1 MRDRFTRV
9 LKGHIALA
17 LARFPKGT
25 TGTQLDG
32 FARRALWQ
40 EGLDYDHGTGHG
52 VGSYLGVHE
61 GPQRISKAP
70 NTQPLLPGMIVSNEP
85 GYYKTDAYGIR
96 IENLVLV
103 QPAEGSAEREMLGFE
118 TLTLAPIDRNL
129 IEPSLLDED
138 EIAWLNA
145 YHTRVRDTL
154 TPLVDARHRAL
165 ARRSDP
171 TSRRMIEPQ
180 GSELFPTPDPVE
192 ADRQRDLTTGL
203 LPSQLLREAV
213 AQGREILSPQPI
225 GDDQIQP
232 ASIDLRLGEVA
243 YRVRASF
250 LPGARASVRDKL
262 ELLSMHRIDL
272 TGGAVLEKDCVYIV
286 PLLEYVSLR
295 RRTAA
300 AANPKSS
307 TGRLD
312 VFARVI
318 TDFGTEFDRVREGY
332 KGPLFA
338 EISPRAFSILVR
350 TGSRLVQLRVRRG
363 SPGFSDTALRR
374 LHEEVRLV
382 DGPAG
387 PKTIRNGLAFTVDV
401 GGDQTT
407 GIVGYKARRHT
418 DVIDV
423 DRSLHYDPRD
433 FWEPVYSHRG
443 PGDQGASSSTPTT
456 STSWR
461 HARRLSCRP
470 IMPPRCCPTTPS
482 SANSGCITPG
492 FSIPASAPPR
502 AAEPAAAPSS
512 KCARTKCR
520 S

>member
-1 MRDRFTRV
+1 MT
-9 LKGHIALA
+9 
-17 LARFPKGT
+17 
-25 TGTQLDG
+25 
-32 FARRALWQ
+32 
-40 EGLDYDHGTGHG
+40 
-52 VGSYLGVHE
+52 
-61 GPQRISKAP
+61 
-70 NTQPLLPGMIVSNEP
+70 
-85 GYYKTDAYGIR
+85 
-96 IENLVLV
+96 
-103 QPAEGSAEREMLGFE
+103 
-118 TLTLAPIDRNL
+118 
-129 IEPSLLDED
+129 
-138 EIAWLNA
+138 
-145 YHTRVRDTL
+145 
-154 TPLVDARHRAL
+154 
-165 ARRSDP
+165 
-171 TSRRMIEPQ
+171 EPQ

-262 ELLSMHRIDL
+262 DLLSMHRIDL
-272 TGGAVLEKDCVYIV
+272 TEGAVLERDCVYIV
-286 PLLEYVSLR
+286 PLLEYVALR
-295 RRTAA
+295 KRTSA

-318 TDFGTEFDRVREGY
+318 TDYGTEFDRIREGY

-350 TGSRLVQLRVRRG
+350 AGSRLVQLRIRRG

-374 LHEEVRLV
+374 LHEEVGLV

-401 GGDQTT
+401 VGDQTT

-418 DVIDV
+418 DVIDI
-423 DRSLHYDPRD
+423 DRNFHYDPRD
-433 FWEPVYSHRG
+433 FWEPVFSHRG
-443 PGDQGASSSTPTT
+443 EGIVLDPNDFHILASREAVVVPPD
-456 STSWR
+456 
-461 HARRLSCRP
+461 HAAEMLPYDTFVGEFRVHY
-470 IMPPRCCPTTPS
+470 
-482 SANSGCITPG
+482 AGFFDPG
-492 FSIPASAPPR
+492 FG
-502 AAEPAAAPSS
+502 AAETGGAGSRAVLEVRSHEVPFLIEDGQIVGRLVYERLIARPDKLYGTPIGSSYQRQGLTLSKHFKQFAP
-512 KCARTKCR
+512 R
-520 S
+520 